1 MTVSSLQSIGQN
13 WKANTTGCQQ
23 RSTSGRSYVG
33 KANTTTDGIP
43 CQKWSDSHPHDHG
56 FTYLG
61 DHNFCRNPDGD
72 SGVWCFTTDPEE
84 PYQKCP
90 VPYCAP
96 LKALDFSLDNDG
108 KSDENN
114 SHTHASLEMENFPS
128 SFTLC
133 TAFIIES
140 WNQWVAAKLFELQ
153 DDNGKTWSWLRIY
166 AAVSNT
172 QFSLQL
178 DGSPKFVAQ
187 SRAA

>member
-1 MTVSSLQSIGQN
+1 MTSSQDKPKLH
-13 WKANTTGCQQ
+13 K
-23 RSTSGRSYVG
+23 TSFL
-33 KANTTTDGIP
+33 I
-43 CQKWSDSHPHDHG
+43 SDMLASPP
-56 FTYLG
+56 T
-61 DHNFCRNPDGD
+61 
-72 SGVWCFTTDPEE
+72 SE
-84 PYQKCP
+84 P
-90 VPYCAP
+90 AP

-133 TAFIIES
+133 TSFIIES